1 MSVDGAYSEND
12 DMKRFNTTGT
22 CFPEDHYMVDLTE
35 RIHEIRK
42 MVDQGD
48 YFCINRGRQ
57 FGKTTT
63 LNTLKDALQDDYTVF
78 SISFER
84 IEDKAFENTE
94 TLSRSF
100 IHLLFLTIK
109 YKLDKQL
116 SPDFKYLLTSYEQE
130 SGENISLD
138 ILSERISELCMAN
151 EKPIVIIIDEVDQ
164 ASNHISFL
172 KFLSMLRDMYLNRK
186 ILPTFHSV
194 ILAGVYDIKNLKLKI
209 RSDSEH
215 QYNSPWN
222 IAAKFDVVM
231 ELTEN
236 GIVGMLQDYENDHHT
251 GMDITA
257 MAKRLSDYTGGYPFL
272 VSRLC
277 QIMDEEL
284 PRQPEFKSLS
294 DCWTAEGFL
303 AAVKAL
309 LIEGNTLFDDM
320 IKKIDEFHELRKLLH
335 GILCAGRKVPFQR
348 DDKAQSLAL
357 MFNFIKNDNGKVAV
371 FNRIFET
378 RLYNLFIYEDSQHEQ
393 DLYDA
398 GSLEKS
404 AYIRNGRLDMDTVM
418 ERFVVH
424 YTDLFG
430 HRHKAF
436 AEADAR
442 QCFLIFLMPVI
453 NGTGH
458 YYVEAQTRDERRMD
472 VVVNYA
478 GEQFIIELKIWR
490 GQVYN
495 DRGVDQLCDYLDS
508 MHEQKG
514 YLLTFNFNEKK
525 QSGMHTTQVRGKTI
539 VEVNV

>member
-1 MSVDGAYSEND
+1 
-12 DMKRFNTTGT
+12 MKRFNTTGT
-22 CFPEDHYMVDLTE
+22 CFPKLHYMVDLSE

-57 FGKTTT
+57 YGKTTT
-63 LNTLKDALQDDYTVF
+63 LNALKKSLEDNYAVF
-78 SISFER
+78 SISFESLGD
-84 IEDKAFENTE
+84 EPFKNENLLGKAFLN
-94 TLSRSF
+94 
-100 IHLLFLTIK
+100 
-109 YKLDKQL
+109 QL
-116 SPDFKYLLTSYEQE
+116 NDQIEYGLVS
-130 SGENISLD
+130 NIS
-138 ILSERISELCMAN
+138 SEFVKNLANSVVQLPEGLLLENLRKTIVKLCRAN
-151 EKPIVIIIDEVDQ
+151 DKPIVILIDEVDQ
-164 ASNHISFL
+164 AGNYVSFL
-172 KFLSMLRDMYLNRK
+172 KFLGMLRDMFLNRES
-186 ILPTFHSV
+186 LPTFHSV

-236 GIVGMLQDYENDHHT
+236 GIVGMLEDYENDHHT
-251 GMDITA
+251 GMDVAA

-284 PRQPEFKSLS
+284 PHLPEFTSLAT
-294 DCWTAEGFL
+294 CWTKDGFL
-303 AAVKAL
+303 AAVKAI

-320 IKKIDEFHELRKLLH
+320 IKKIDEFPELRKLLH
-335 GILCAGRKVPFQR
+335 DILCTGRKAPFQR
-348 DDKAQSLAL
+348 DNKAQSLAL

-478 GEQFIIELKIWR
+478 SEQFIIELKIWR

-495 DRGVDQLCDYLDS
+495 DRGIDQLCDYLDS

-525 QSGMHTTQVRGKTI
+525 QPGIHTTQVRGKTI

>member
-1 MSVDGAYSEND
+1 
-12 DMKRFNTTGT
+12 MKRINTTGT
-22 CFPEDHYMVDLTE
+22 CYPYKHYMVDLTE
-35 RIHEIRK
+35 RVREIRK

-57 FGKTTT
+57 YGKTTT

-78 SISFER
+78 SISFES
-84 IEDKAFENTE
+84 IGDETFEKEELLAKAFLNQLNENV
-94 TLSRSF
+94 
-100 IHLLFLTIK
+100 
-109 YKLDKQL
+109 
-116 SPDFKYLLTSYEQE
+116 DFGLVSNASEKFTS
-130 SGENISLD
+130 L
-138 ILSERISELCMAN
+138 LSEILAQSSESFSLNNLRKIIVNLCRAN
-151 EKPIVIIIDEVDQ
+151 EKPIVILIDEVDQ
-164 ASNHISFL
+164 AGNYVSFL
-172 KFLSMLRDMYLNRK
+172 KFLGILRDMFLKREM
-186 ILPTFHSV
+186 IPTFHSI

-209 RSDSEH
+209 RGESEH

-231 ELTEN
+231 ELTED
-236 GIVGMLQDYENDHHT
+236 GIAGMLEDYENDHHT
-251 GMDITA
+251 GMDVAA

-320 IKKIDEFHELRKLLH
+320 IKKIDDFPELRKLLH
-335 GILCAGRKVPFQR
+335 DILCTGRKAPFQR

-357 MFNFIKNDNGKVAV
+357 MFNFIKNDDGKVAV
-371 FNRIFET
+371 ANRIFET

-430 HRHKAF
+430 HRRNAV

-478 GEQFIIELKIWR
+478 GEQFIIKLKIWR
-490 GQVYN
+490 GKVYN

-508 MHEQKG
+508 MHESKG

-525 QSGMHTTQVRGKTI
+525 QPGIHTTQVRGKTI
-539 VEVNV
+539 VEAMV